1 MLKKQAQQRKEL
13 FERQQKMIAARKAE
27 EKKEKVREGEGPGQQ
42 TEANNDEQEA
52 G

>member
-1 MLKKQAQQRKEL
+1 MLKKQAQQRKDM

-27 EKKEKVREGEGPGQQ
+27 EKKEKARDGDGPGQQ
-42 TEANNDEQEA
+42 NEPNNEEQEA